1 MRGSPTAGRGLLL
14 AGCLLLLLLA
24 SPWPAL
30 ADEGWVVNS
39 FQANVHIASDGAL
52 RIQENVLVD
61 FDGQSKHGI
70 YRDIP
75 VVYDYGDNL
84 NRVYDLTVTSVT
96 DANGRPWRYEVS
108 QEGSYLRIKIGDANV
123 TVSGAQTYK
132 IAYTV
137 RGALNGFPDHDELY
151 WNVNGQWPVRTLRT
165 EATVT
170 LPADGVRQVACYQGS
185 QGSRESCQSSST
197 ASSATFATTRALPE
211 GEQLTVVVGFAKGLV
226 PEPKPRLEN
235 QPRDFPEFFTA
246 TPFTLGGGLF
256 VFVVTVGA
264 VVWAW
269 WRWGRDRHYRT
280 LYYLTDNPSE
290 ETRPL
295 RESDPIVIEYSP
307 PDDLR
312 PGEVGLILDESA
324 DNLDATATAID
335 LAVRGY
341 LRIAEVQS
349 DSLLGH
355 LFSKRDWE
363 LTRTEKD
370 DAGLLAYERTVLAGL
385 FSRGSPVRLSEL
397 KNKFYTYLNDAKG
410 QLYEDGMKR
419 HWFVVRPD
427 RARILWVA
435 VGAVVVVLG
444 VGAVALLG
452 LFFGAGL
459 VALPLIPAGLLLLVF
474 SPSMPKRTAGGSE
487 ALRRTLGF
495 RQYVATA
502 ETDRQRFNEA
512 SNLFSEYLPYAIV
525 FRCVDKWASAF
536 RDVDTVAA
544 TRGWYAGSGTFAA
557 MQFSRDMQ
565 DFSTTVSRTVAST
578 PGSSGSS
585 GFGGGGFSGGGGG
598 GGGGGSW

>member
-1 MRGSPTAGRGLLL
+1 MRGIEVRGSPTAGRGLLL

-211 GEQLTVVVGFAKGLV
+211 GEQLTVVGFAK
-226 PEPKPRLEN
+226 
-235 QPRDFPEFFTA
+235 
-246 TPFTLGGGLF
+246 
-256 VFVVTVGA
+256 
-264 VVWAW
+264 
-269 WRWGRDRHYRT
+269 
-280 LYYLTDNPSE
+280 
-290 ETRPL
+290 
-295 RESDPIVIEYSP
+295 
-307 PDDLR
+307 
-312 PGEVGLILDESA
+312 
-324 DNLDATATAID
+324 
-335 LAVRGY
+335 
-341 LRIAEVQS
+341 
-349 DSLLGH
+349 
-355 LFSKRDWE
+355 
-363 LTRTEKD
+363 
-370 DAGLLAYERTVLAGL
+370 
-385 FSRGSPVRLSEL
+385 
-397 KNKFYTYLNDAKG
+397 
-410 QLYEDGMKR
+410 
-419 HWFVVRPD
+419 
-427 RARILWVA
+427 
-435 VGAVVVVLG
+435 
-444 VGAVALLG
+444 
-452 LFFGAGL
+452 
-459 VALPLIPAGLLLLVF
+459 
-474 SPSMPKRTAGGSE
+474 
-487 ALRRTLGF
+487 
-495 RQYVATA
+495 
-502 ETDRQRFNEA
+502 
-512 SNLFSEYLPYAIV
+512 
-525 FRCVDKWASAF
+525 
-536 RDVDTVAA
+536 
-544 TRGWYAGSGTFAA
+544 
-557 MQFSRDMQ
+557 
-565 DFSTTVSRTVAST
+565 
-578 PGSSGSS
+578 
-585 GFGGGGFSGGGGG
+585 
-598 GGGGGSW
+598 